1 MHYPPLVVEN
11 KFRRLDK
18 IPFFIPPG
26 TDLVALLPAYTVSHR
41 KRQACSHFR
50 RFLRLV
56 RGSSHNSGLQ
66 LGERIK
72 SFRIAV

>member
-1 MHYPPLVVEN
+1 MHYPPLVIED

-26 TDLVALLPAYTVSHR
+26 TDLIALLPAHTVGHR

-50 RFLRLV
+50 CFLRIV
-56 RGSSHNSGLQ
+56 NSGRHNAGLQ

-72 SFRIAV
+72 SFRVAV